1 MASVEINIRAVFQ
14 SAGIDQAGSA
24 IDKTIGKLNNL
35 KVAQDR
41 ANEASKARSLEE
53 QRIAQIQQAMAT
65 RAGLSDPKR
74 LQAVAKAYR
83 EQADAVM
90 ELAQAAARLGQMD
103 IARKLMAA
111 GKSAEFTA
119 QKMLR
124 LNQAFDETGKATRR
138 LTREDIYG

>member
-14 SAGIDQAGSA
+14 STGIDQAGSA

-65 RAGLSDPKR
+65 SAGLSDPKR
-74 LQAVAKAYR
+74 LQAVA
-83 EQADAVM
+83 
-90 ELAQAAARLGQMD
+90 
-103 IARKLMAA
+103 
-111 GKSAEFTA
+111 
-119 QKMLR
+119 
-124 LNQAFDETGKATRR
+124 
-138 LTREDIYG
+138 